1 VWPSENLCL
10 NVFFFFFFFFF
21 NCLPVFSHTAF
32 YGTFRSAAFYNFP
45 FFAFSQ
51 VMRRGS
57 GALSPATHAHSTS
70 HSQTYTT
77 FIHPWAPFPDG
88 TRTRADLAVV
98 AERVLI
104 FLPPPYRQPLLDIHT
119 HPWPGGV
126 SFLRKNPPPSVGF
139 EPTSAGTATSEHCL
153 RQPCGHR
160 ATLKLF
166 KLNKRCCLDLVEN

>member
-1 VWPSENLCL
+1 MLGTD
-10 NVFFFFFFFFF
+10 FFFF
-21 NCLPVFSHTAF
+21 LIAIPVFSHTAF
-32 YGTFRSAAFYNFP
+32 YGTFRSAAFSITISFLP
-45 FFAFSQ
+45 SQ

-70 HSQTYTT
+70 HSQTYTTT

-104 FLPPPYRQPLLDIHT
+104 FLPPPYRQPRGDIHT
-119 HPWPGGV
+119 HPWPGGG

-139 EPTSAGTATSEHCL
+139 EPISAGTATSEHCL

-160 ATLKLF
+160 EQIYSQLS
-166 KLNKRCCLDLVEN
+166 DVSYVIS

>member
-1 VWPSENLCL
+1 MP
-10 NVFFFFFFFFF
+10 
-21 NCLPVFSHTAF
+21 
-32 YGTFRSAAFYNFP
+32 FP
-45 FFAFSQ
+45 FFAIRLLRYLFGRRFFLFPIAFCLSSFLQ
-51 VMRRGS
+51 VVRRSS

-98 AERVLI
+98 VERVSL
-104 FLPPPYRQPLLDIHT
+104 FLPPPYRQPLIDIHT
-119 HPWPGGV
+119 HPWLGGG

-160 ATLKLF
+160 ATFYKCRNLETF
-166 KLNKRCCLDLVEN
+166 GNCR